1 MNYNNNRA
9 SCLHQSEKLENA
21 DAGYQSPPKTTGS
34 ILILERIDL
43 CYKLFFILRYN
54 KRWTQKGSFMDVN
67 ALMQAVGTVG
77 FPIVCAIG
85 MGWYIKYSTDR
96 NREDI
101 AKLNEQHKNEMSE
114 VTLAL
119 NNNTLAIQHLCDM
132 LSKDGDKNENG

>member
-1 MNYNNNRA
+1 MVD
-9 SCLHQSEKLENA
+9 SERKL
-21 DAGYQSPPKTTGS
+21 
-34 ILILERIDL
+34 
-43 CYKLFFILRYN
+43 
-54 KRWTQKGSFMDVN
+54 MDVN

-85 MGWYIKYSTDR
+85 MGWYIKYSTDI

-114 VTLAL
+114 VTQAL

-132 LSKDGDKNENG
+132 ISERNGENENS